1 VENNMKLILKM
12 AALAAAALVM
22 QGCAFTKAT
31 LDIHATPEAKVAGP
45 LGDVKSI
52 RFSAPALDDA
62 RLDKARIGWKK
73 NGFGQ
78 NTADITTKQPVDQIV
93 ESAVSKALTDTNHN
107 VGNDGGVEVV
117 GTVDRFWFDLDVNM
131 WTVKFIGD
139 VQCTVDFI
147 DTATKQS
154 IYKSKYSGNYADTK
168 AGGLEKTWT
177 EVMNKALDK
186 LIESIVLDEEL
197 VAALNKRAT
206 PKVSNA
212 TE

>member
-1 VENNMKLILKM
+1 VHLLRFLIL
-12 AALAAAALVM
+12 ATAILVA

-31 LDIHATPEAKVAGP
+31 LDVKPTAAKVAGP
-45 LGDVKSI
+45 LGEVSPIAFQTPQLKDSRPDTV
-52 RFSAPALDDA
+52 
-62 RLDKARIGWKK
+62 RIGWKK

-78 NTADITTKQPVDQIV
+78 NTADIVTKQPVEDIV
-93 ESAVSKALTDTNHN
+93 ESAVAKALTDTKHS
-107 VGNDGGVEVV
+107 VGDTGAVQVV

-139 VQCTVDFI
+139 VQFTVDFI
-147 DTATKQS
+147 DPATKQS
-154 IYKSKYSGNYADTK
+154 IYKSKYSGNYSDTK

>member
-1 VENNMKLILKM
+1 MHLFRFLI
-12 AALAAAALVM
+12 LAAAILVA

-31 LDIHATPEAKVAGP
+31 LDVKPTAAKVAGP
-45 LGDVKSI
+45 LGDVTPIAFQKPQLADS
-52 RFSAPALDDA
+52 RQDTV
-62 RLDKARIGWKK
+62 RIGWKK

-78 NTADITTKQPVDQIV
+78 NTADIVTKQPVDQIV
-93 ESAVSKALTDTNHN
+93 EDAVAKALTDTKHS
-107 VGNDGGVEVV
+107 VGDTGAVQVV

-147 DTATKQS
+147 DPTTKQS
-154 IYKSKYSGNYADTK
+154 IYKSKYSGNYSDTK

-212 TE
+212 TN

>member
-1 VENNMKLILKM
+1 MHLLRFLLI
-12 AALAAAALVM
+12 ATAILVA

-31 LDIHATPEAKVAGP
+31 LDVKPTATQVAGP
-45 LGDVKSI
+45 LGDVPSI
-52 RFSAPALDDA
+52 TFQKPQLVDSRPDQ
-62 RLDKARIGWKK
+62 ARIGWKK

-78 NTADITTKQPVDQIV
+78 NTADIVTKEPVEQIV
-93 ESAVSKALTDTNHN
+93 ETAVAKALTDTRHS
-107 VGNDGGVEVV
+107 VADTGAIQVV

-147 DTATKQS
+147 DPHTKQS
-154 IYKSKYSGNYADTK
+154 IYQSKYSGNYADTK

-177 EVMNKALDK
+177 EVMSKALDK

-197 VAALNKRAT
+197 VAALSKRAT
-206 PKVSNA
+206 PQVSSA

>member
-1 VENNMKLILKM
+1 VHLLRFLI
-12 AALAAAALVM
+12 LAAAILVA

-31 LDIHATPEAKVAGP
+31 LDVKPTSAQVAGP
-45 LGDVKSI
+45 LGDLPPI
-52 RFSAPALDDA
+52 AFQNPQLLDSRPDT
-62 RLDKARIGWKK
+62 ARIGWKK

-78 NTADITTKQPVDQIV
+78 NTADIVTKQPVEQIV
-93 ESAVSKALTDTNHN
+93 ENAVAKALTDTKHS
-107 VGNDGGVEVV
+107 VGDTGAVQIV

-139 VQCTVDFI
+139 VQCTVDFV
-147 DTATKQS
+147 DPQTKQS

-177 EVMNKALDK
+177 EVMSKALDK

-197 VAALNKRAT
+197 VAALSKRVT

-212 TE
+212 SE

>member
-1 VENNMKLILKM
+1 MHSLRFLI
-12 AALAAAALVM
+12 LAAAILVM

-31 LDIHATPEAKVAGP
+31 LDVKPTNAQVAGP
-45 LGDVKSI
+45 LGDVPPIAFQKPQLVDS
-52 RFSAPALDDA
+52 

-78 NTADITTKQPVDQIV
+78 NTADMVTKQPVEQIV
-93 ESAVSKALTDTNHN
+93 ADAVAKALTDTKHSVADNGA
-107 VGNDGGVEVV
+107 VQVL
-117 GTVDRFWFDLDVNM
+117 GTIDRFWFEVDTNF

-139 VQCTVDFI
+139 VQCTVDFV
-147 DTATKQS
+147 DPQTKQS
-154 IYKSKYSGNYADTK
+154 IYKSKYAGNYAEEK

-177 EVMNKALDK
+177 EVMSKALDK

-197 VAALNKRAT
+197 VAALNKRVT

-212 TE
+212 SE

>member
-1 VENNMKLILKM
+1 VHLLRFLI
-12 AALAAAALVM
+12 LAAAVLVM

-31 LDIHATPEAKVAGP
+31 LDVKPTAAQVAGP
-45 LGDVKSI
+45 LGDVQSI
-52 RFSAPALDDA
+52 AFQKPQLLDS

-78 NTADITTKQPVDQIV
+78 NTADIVTKQPVEQIV
-93 ESAVSKALTDTNHN
+93 ESAVAKALTDTRHS
-107 VGNDGGVEVV
+107 VGDTGAVEVV
-117 GTVDRFWFDLDVNM
+117 GTIDRFWFDVDTNF

-139 VQCTVDFI
+139 VQCTVDFV
-147 DTATKQS
+147 DSQTKQS
-154 IYKSKYSGNYADTK
+154 IYKSKYSGNYADEK

-177 EVMNKALDK
+177 EVMSKALDK
-186 LIESIVLDEEL
+186 LIEAIVLDEEL

>member
-1 VENNMKLILKM
+1 VHLLRFLIL
-12 AALAAAALVM
+12 ATAILVA

-31 LDIHATPEAKVAGP
+31 LDVKPTAAKVAGP
-45 LGDVKSI
+45 LGDVSSI
-52 RFSAPALDDA
+52 SFQKPQLVDSRPDTV
-62 RLDKARIGWKK
+62 RIGWKK

-78 NTADITTKQPVDQIV
+78 NTADIVTKQPVEQIV
-93 ESAVSKALTDTNHN
+93 EDAVAKALTDTKHG
-107 VGNDGGVEVV
+107 VGDTGAVQVV
-117 GTVDRFWFDLDVNM
+117 GTIDRFWFDLDVNM